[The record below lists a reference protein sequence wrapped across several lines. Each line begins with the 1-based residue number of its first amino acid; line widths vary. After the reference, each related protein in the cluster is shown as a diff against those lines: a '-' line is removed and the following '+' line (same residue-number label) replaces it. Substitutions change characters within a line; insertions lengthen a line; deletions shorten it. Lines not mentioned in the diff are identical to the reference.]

1 MALETEPNVMDPEQ
15 ETKMR
20 KRSWFA
26 WLQSVAGFSS
36 QIVASTATNTYTIC
50 VALIATQLGCTAA
63 DLAIASS
70 PFGATYAGFSWLWGN
85 LADRIGIRWSISLS
99 PVWVGIGFILISL
112 FTNSI
117 MSFAILCAL
126 AGVGMGGVS
135 GATLSKAIGSWY
147 DTNWR
152 GKGMILV
159 NMGGNAASTIMGIA
173 TPILIASGWQGAYRI
188 MGIAYLCCGVLNFIL
203 FRDSPAA
210 IGTVPFG
217 SPKGTMPAP
226 YEKKAQMS
234 PQEKAA
240 LKKEKNEATI
250 RCLKDPMTWKFGIIY
265 AFWQLQM
272 NSNKA
277 FMVAAVVAAGIGDVA
292 FGGGLMA
299 GFSFAMLFGQPII
312 SFLGDYLPR
321 KYVFGSGVLAAG
333 LCFVAI
339 WFAFGA
345 GNAAA
350 LPPIYSVLGFV
361 SGTVGISWVMM
372 AESFPPNMR
381 GTGPGVVST
390 FGIIGRVG
398 GPLLAAFWI
407 NTFFGGDTASYV
419 LFAAVCMLIAGA
431 LIFLW
436 LPKTSGKY
444 GDPLAAKYYK
454 EHPEEAPEGYF
465 DSKKGEE
472 KIEKDMKA

>member
-1 MALETEPNVMDPEQ
+1 MAQ
-15 ETKMR
+15 ENGSMAMSPAQEAKMR
-20 KRSWFA
+20 KKSWFA
-26 WLQSVAGFSS
+26 WLQSIAGFSS

-70 PFGATYAGFSWLWGN
+70 LFGATYAGFSWLWGN
-85 LADRIGIRWSISLS
+85 MADRIGIRWSISLS

-117 MSFAILCAL
+117 VSFSVLCAL

-147 DTNWR
+147 STNWR

-173 TPILIASGWQGAYRI
+173 TPILIAGGWQSAYMI
-188 MGIAYLCCGVLNFIL
+188 MGVAYLCCGVLNFIL

-226 YEKKAQMS
+226 CEKKVQLTAE
-234 PQEKAA
+234 EKAA
-240 LKKEKNEATI
+240 AKKAKNEATI
-250 RCLKDPMTWKFGIIY
+250 KCLKDPMTWKFGVIY

-299 GFSFAMLFGQPII
+299 GFSFAMLFGMPII
-312 SFLGDYLPR
+312 SFLGDYFPR
-321 KYVFGSGVLAAG
+321 KYIFGGGVLAAG
-333 LCFVAI
+333 ICFVAI
-339 WFAFGA
+339 WFVFGS
-345 GNAAA
+345 GNAAL
-350 LPPIYSVLGFV
+350 LPPIYSALGFV

-381 GTGPGVVST
+381 GTGPGVIST

-419 LFAAVCMLIAGA
+419 LFAAACMLIAGI
-431 LIFLW
+431 LIFIW

-444 GDPLAAKYYK
+444 GDPLAVKYYK

-465 DSKKGEE
+465 DPKKVEKEIEGEA
-472 KIEKDMKA
+472 KA

>member
-1 MALETEPNVMDPEQ
+1 MASTNETTALTPAEEA
-15 ETKMR
+15 KMR
-20 KRSWFA
+20 KKSWFA
-26 WLQSVAGFSS
+26 WLQSIAGFSS

-50 VALIATQLGCTAA
+50 VALIATQLGCTAQ
-63 DLAIASS
+63 DLAIGSS
-70 PFGATYAGFSWLWGN
+70 LFGATYAGLSFVWGN
-85 LADRIGIRWSISLS
+85 LADRIGIRWSISLA
-99 PVWVGIGFILISL
+99 PVWVGVGFILISL
-112 FTNSI
+112 FTNSV

-147 DTNWR
+147 ATNWR

-173 TPILIASGWQGAYRI
+173 TPILIANGWQGAYMI
-188 MGIAYLCCGVLNFIL
+188 MGVAYLCCGVLNFIL

-217 SPKGTMPAP
+217 SPKGTEPIP
-226 YEKKAQMS
+226 YEKKAQKT
-234 PQEKAA
+234 PEEKAA
-240 LKKEKNEATI
+240 EKKAKNEATI
-250 RCLKDPMTWKFGIIY
+250 ACLKDPMTWKFGVIY

-299 GFSFAMLFGQPII
+299 GFSFAMLFGMPII
-312 SFLGDYLPR
+312 SFLGDYFPR
-321 KYVFGSGVLAAG
+321 KYVFGAGVFLAGVCFLAVWFVFGTGDAG
-333 LCFVAI
+333 L
-339 WFAFGA
+339 
-345 GNAAA
+345 
-350 LPPIYSVLGFV
+350 LPPIFSVLGFV

-407 NTFFGGDTASYV
+407 DALFGGNTASYT
-419 LFAAVCMLIAGA
+419 LFAAACMLIAGV
-431 LIFLW
+431 LIFVW

-444 GDPLAAKYYK
+444 GDPLAKKYYE
-454 EHPEEAPEGYF
+454 EHPEEAPKNIAEA
-465 DSKKGEE
+465 EE
-472 KIEKDMKA
+472 KAKA